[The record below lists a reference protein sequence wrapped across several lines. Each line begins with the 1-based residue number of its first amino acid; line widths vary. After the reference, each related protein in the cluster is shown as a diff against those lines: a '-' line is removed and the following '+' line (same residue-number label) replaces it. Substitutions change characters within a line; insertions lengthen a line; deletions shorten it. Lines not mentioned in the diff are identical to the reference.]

1 MADLVPVAAEP
12 TRGSILTPLTD
23 PAGGSAL
30 TRLRSFA
37 GQPPVRKALP
47 WFALTAGLGGAA
59 LMWQALAPQSQRM
72 LYSALSDGE
81 RAQVAGALDKASIR
95 YHIDNSTGAITVGED
110 DLYKAR
116 MLVASDG
123 ALAAPETGQQML
135 DKLPMGASRGL
146 EGERLL
152 AAREREMELTIKQ
165 IDGVDSVRVHLAESE
180 KSVFVRDNTPPTA
193 SVMVK
198 LASGRALAESQVQA
212 IVNLVAGS
220 VPGMTPDAVKVID
233 QHGRLLSAHGGAE
246 AERFELQGRMEDKL
260 RRQVSRLLAPMLGE
274 GNFSSEIQ
282 AELDM
287 DQQTS
292 ARESYD
298 KNGVVRSEMNSQS
311 QNSGASGAVGVPGV
325 LSNTP
330 PPPTAAQSGAPQGT
344 PAPVASASPAPQS
357 GESASTKT
365 YELGREVAVSTA
377 SPGKLKRLSV
387 AVGLSDAAFK
397 KAKPADID
405 QIKQLVSAA
414 VGANPQRGDTVTV
427 VVRKFEPDVTVAVP
441 FYEAPWFSMVLRN
454 AVALIAVLMFML
466 MGVRPLVKALKRDPS
481 PVPAARDRDSHDD
494 DGKPKVDLAAE
505 VAAANPVDPKT
516 GQIDEGLL
524 QRQIGLAQQLA
535 YERPDSAVVAL
546 RQLLKQSDGTQA
558 KAA

>member
-1 MADLVPVAAEP
+1 MADLVPVSADPA
-12 TRGSILTPLTD
+12 RGSILAPLTD
-23 PAGGSAL
+23 PAGGPAL

-37 GQPPVRKALP
+37 SQPPVRKALP

-72 LYSALSDGE
+72 LYSTLSDGE
-81 RAQVAGALDKASIR
+81 RAQVAGALDKASIK
-95 YHIDNSTGAITVGED
+95 YHIDSSTGAITVGED

-123 ALAAPETGQQML
+123 ALAQPETGQQML

-165 IDGVDSVRVHLAESE
+165 IDGVESVRVHLAEQE

-198 LASGRALAESQVQA
+198 LASGRMLAESQVQA

-220 VPGMTPDAVKVID
+220 VPGMTPDAVKVVD

-260 RRQVSRLLAPMLGE
+260 RRQVSQLLAPMVGE

-282 AELDM
+282 VELDM

-298 KNGVVRSEMNSQS
+298 KNGVVRSETSSQS
-311 QNSGASGAVGVPGV
+311 QNSGAGGAVGVPGV

-344 PAPVASASPAPQS
+344 PTPAASGSPAPQA

-377 SPGKLKRLSV
+377 TPGKLKRLSV

-427 VVRKFEPDVTVAVP
+427 VVRKFEPDVTVPVP
-441 FYEAPWFSMVLRN
+441 FYEAPWFAMVLRN

-466 MGVRPLVKALKRDPS
+466 MGVRPLVKALKRDPANAS
-481 PVPAARDRDSHDD
+481 KASRDREDE
-494 DGKPKVDLAAE
+494 GEPKVDLAAE
-505 VAAANPVDPKT
+505 VVAANPVNPET
-516 GQIDEGLL
+516 GQIDENLL

-535 YERPDSAVVAL
+535 HERPESAVVAL
-546 RQLLKQSDGTQA
+546 RQLLKQGEGAGA

>member
-12 TRGSILTPLTD
+12 TRGSILAPLTD
-23 PAGGSAL
+23 PAGGSTL

-81 RAQVAGALDKASIR
+81 RAQVAGALDKASIK
-95 YHIDNSTGAITVGED
+95 YHIDSSTGAISVGED

-123 ALAAPETGQQML
+123 ALAQPETGQQML

-165 IDGVDSVRVHLAESE
+165 IDGVESVRVHLAEAE
-180 KSVFVRDNTPPTA
+180 RSVFVRDNTPPTA

-198 LASGRALAESQVQA
+198 LASGRSLGESQVQA

-220 VPGMTPDAVKVID
+220 VPGMTPDAVKVVD

-260 RRQVSRLLAPMLGE
+260 RRQVSQLLSPMLGE
-274 GNFSSEIQ
+274 GNFSSQ
-282 AELDM
+282 VQVELDM

-344 PAPVASASPAPQS
+344 PTPVASASPAPQS

-427 VVRKFEPDVTVAVP
+427 VVRKFEPDVAVPVP

-466 MGVRPLVKALKRDPS
+466 MGVRPLVKALKRDAAQ
-481 PVPAARDRDSHDD
+481 VPATKDK
-494 DGKPKVDLAAE
+494 DGDKAEPEVDLAAE
-505 VAAANPVDPKT
+505 VVAANPINPET
-516 GQIDEGLL
+516 GQIDENLL

-535 YERPDSAVVAL
+535 HERPESAVTAL
-546 RQLLKQSDGTQA
+546 RQLLKQGEG
-558 KAA
+558 AAARAA

>member
-1 MADLVPVAAEP
+1 MADLVPVDP
-12 TRGSILTPLTD
+12 SRGSILAPLTD
-23 PAGGSAL
+23 PAGGSTL

-81 RAQVAGALDKASIR
+81 RAQVAGALDKASIK
-95 YHIDNSTGAITVGED
+95 YHIDSSTGAISVGED

-123 ALAAPETGQQML
+123 ALAQPETGQQML

-165 IDGVDSVRVHLAESE
+165 IDGVESVRVHLAEAE
-180 KSVFVRDNTPPTA
+180 RSVFVRDNTPPTA

-198 LASGRALAESQVQA
+198 LASGRSLGESQVQA

-220 VPGMTPDAVKVID
+220 VPGMTPDAVKVVD

-260 RRQVSRLLAPMLGE
+260 RRQVSQLLGPMLGE
-274 GNFSSEIQ
+274 GNFSSQ
-282 AELDM
+282 VQVELDM

-344 PAPVASASPAPQS
+344 PTPVASASPAPQS

-427 VVRKFEPDVTVAVP
+427 VVRKFEPDVAVPVP

-466 MGVRPLVKALKRDPS
+466 MGVRPLVKALKRDAAQ
-481 PVPAARDRDSHDD
+481 VPATKDK
-494 DGKPKVDLAAE
+494 DGDKAEPEVDLAAE
-505 VAAANPVDPKT
+505 VVAANPVNPET
-516 GQIDEGLL
+516 GQIDENLL

-535 YERPDSAVVAL
+535 HERPESAVTAL
-546 RQLLKQSDGTQA
+546 RQLLKQGEG
-558 KAA
+558 AAARAA